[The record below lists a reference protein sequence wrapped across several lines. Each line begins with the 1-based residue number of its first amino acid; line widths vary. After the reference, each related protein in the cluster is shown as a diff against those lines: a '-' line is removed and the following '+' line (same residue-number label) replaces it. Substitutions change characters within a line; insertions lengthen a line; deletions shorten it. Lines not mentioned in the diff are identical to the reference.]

1 MPQNT
6 SVSSGDEPAS
16 AANSPANKPAKR
28 ATFGGRSM
36 FIFAAIGSAI
46 GLGNICLFPYVIAL
60 LTAGVPVLILDYVL
74 GHRFRGSA
82 PLVWRRISRKTEA
95 IGWVQTGITY
105 IIAVYYCVILAWAA
119 MYTWFSLKLAW
130 GQDPEKF
137 FTGDFLH
144 ADTTSLTSAN
154 VVWPIAIVLA
164 LVWAAITAVM
174 VLGVRKGTGL
184 LSSIFVPLLIIMFII
199 LVIRALFLPGAAE
212 GLEAFFTPQWGA
224 LLDPQVWIAAYGQIF
239 YSLAIAFG
247 IMMTQA
253 SYLQK
258 RANLSGLGA
267 VVGLSNSAFEV
278 LAGIGVFATLGFMAV
293 TQHVAV
299 ADVATNGIGLAFY
312 RLPDDHQ
319 QHDRRPDLRHPVLRL
334 PLYRG
339 LYLAGHHRGSCF
351 VLGAGKIRTLPT
363 SRCRLCLCGLR
374 GPVARVFPSVDGP
387 CHAGYRR

>member
-1 MPQNT
+1 
-6 SVSSGDEPAS
+6 
-16 AANSPANKPAKR
+16 
-28 ATFGGRSM
+28 M

-46 GLGNICLFPYVIAL
+46 GLGNIWRFPYISYDNGGGAFLFPYVIAL

-74 GHRFRGSA
+74 GHRFHGSA

-95 IGWVQTGITY
+95 IGWVQTDITF

-174 VLGVRKGTGL
+174 VLGVRKGTEL

-267 VVGLSNSAFEV
+267 VVSLSNSAFEV

-299 ADVATNGIGLAFY
+299 ADVATNGNGLAFIAF
-312 RLPDDHQ
+312 PMIINNMTGG
-319 QHDRRPDLRHPVLRL
+319 PIFGVLFFGSL
-334 PLYRG
+334 FIAGFTSLVTIVEVVLSSVQEKFG
-339 LYLAGHHRGSCF
+339 L
-351 VLGAGKIRTLPT
+351 
-363 SRCRLCLCGLR
+363 SRCRAAVYVC
-374 GPVARVFPSVDGP
+374 VACAVPSLVFSPS
-387 CHAGYRR
+387 RRALPRWISSISS